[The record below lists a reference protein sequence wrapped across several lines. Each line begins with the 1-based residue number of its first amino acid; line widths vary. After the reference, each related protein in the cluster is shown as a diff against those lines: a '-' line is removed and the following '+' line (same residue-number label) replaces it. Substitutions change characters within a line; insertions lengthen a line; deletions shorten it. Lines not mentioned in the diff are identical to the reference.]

1 MSQSSMNLMI
11 GGEAGQGLV
20 TIGQVLAKTLVKSGY
35 HILVTQDYMS
45 RVRGGHNTFTIRFSP
60 QELDSPCEGV
70 DLLVALNQETLDR
83 HAGELN
89 PGAAVV
95 AERGLSCG
103 QAPCLNVPYEELA
116 GKRYLNTVALGV
128 AASLLGLGLELL
140 AQTLEAAIG
149 KKKGD
154 KVVEENRQA
163 LDKAFA
169 WAAGQ
174 KHNLK
179 PPAPAPQDGPRMMLG
194 GNQAIAMMLGGN
206 QAIALGALAGGL
218 KFLAFYPMTPSTAIA
233 LTVISHAEQL
243 GVVYEQA
250 EDEIAAINM
259 ALGAS
264 YAGAPALV
272 CTSGGGY
279 ALMTEGVSLA
289 GMTETPV
296 VIAIAMR
303 PGPATGLPTRTEQGD
318 LLFALHG
325 GHGEFPR
332 AILTPGSV
340 KQCFAAG
347 YRALHLAEKY
357 QTPVFILTDQFL
369 ADSLRALKPFD
380 LRGLAPVRPGGGGAA
395 GEDYRR
401 YAITGDG
408 ISPRRLPGLGPELVV
423 ADSDE
428 HDEQGHITEDL
439 KLRVRMNDKRLA
451 KEKGLRAEV
460 EPPAFD
466 GPAEADILLV
476 SWGSSLGPVA
486 EAARR
491 LGQEGHAVAT
501 CHFSQVW
508 PLVPEQ
514 FAARMRQAGQVV
526 VVEGNATGQFA
537 GLLRKEAG
545 ITAQRF
551 IGRYDGLNLTPEY
564 ILRQLA
570 S

>member
-1 MSQSSMNLMI
+1 MSQGSMNLMI

-20 TIGQVLAKTLVKSGY
+20 TMGQVLSKALVKSGY

-83 HAGELN
+83 HAEELN
-89 PGAAVV
+89 SDSAVV
-95 AERGLSCG
+95 ADTGLSCG
-103 QAPCLNVPYEELA
+103 QAPCLGVPYEDLA
-116 GKRYLNTVALGV
+116 DKRYLNTVALGV
-128 AASLLGLGLELL
+128 ASHLLGLDLELV

-163 LDKAFA
+163 LNKAFE
-169 WAAGQ
+169 WASGQ
-174 KHNLK
+174 EHALK
-179 PPAPAPQDGPRMMLG
+179 PPQPGEHDGPR
-194 GNQAIAMMLGGN
+194 MMLGGN

-233 LTVISHAEQL
+233 LTVISHAEEM

-250 EDEIAAINM
+250 EDEIAAVNM

-289 GMTETPV
+289 GMTETPL
-296 VIAIAMR
+296 VIALAMR

-340 KQCFAAG
+340 KQCFEAG

-357 QTPVFILTDQFL
+357 QTSVFILTDQFM
-369 ADSLRALKPFD
+369 ADSLRALVPFD
-380 LRGLAPVRPGGGGAA
+380 LSGLEPVRPGGGGAE
-395 GEDYRR
+395 GEEYQR
-401 YAITGDG
+401 YQITDDG

-439 KLRVRMNDKRLA
+439 ELRVRMNDKRLT
-451 KEKGLRAEV
+451 KQKGLCAEV
-460 EPPAFD
+460 EPPVFT
-466 GPAEADILLV
+466 GPEDADHLLV
-476 SWGSSLGPVA
+476 SWGSSQGPVA

-491 LGQEGHAVAT
+491 LGEEGDKVAT

-514 FAARMRQAGQVV
+514 FLERFNKAGQLVV
-526 VVEGNATGQFA
+526 IESNATGQFA
-537 GLLRKEAG
+537 GLLKKEAG
-545 ITAQRF
+545 VTAQRF

>member
-1 MSQSSMNLMI
+1 MNLMI

-20 TIGQVLAKTLVKSGY
+20 TIGQVLAKALVKSGY

-60 QELDSPCEGV
+60 RELDSPCEGV
-70 DLLVALNQETLDR
+70 DLLVALNQQTLDR

-89 PGAAVV
+89 PGAVV
-95 AERGLSCG
+95 LADTGLSCG
-103 QAPCLNVPYEELA
+103 QAPCLGVPYDDLA
-116 GKRYLNTVALGV
+116 GKRYLNTVALG
-128 AASLLGLGLELL
+128 ASAHLLGLDLDLVAE
-140 AQTLEAAIG
+140 TLEKAIG
-149 KKKGD
+149 MKKDG

-163 LDKAFA
+163 LGKAYE

-174 KHNLK
+174 EHGLRL
-179 PPAPAPQDGPRMMLG
+179 PGPAKQDGPRMV
-194 GNQAIAMMLGGN
+194 LGGN

-233 LTVISHAEQL
+233 LTVIAHAAQM

-250 EDEIAAINM
+250 EDEIAAVNM

-264 YAGAPALV
+264 YAGAPAMV

-289 GMTETPV
+289 GMTETPL

-332 AILTPGSV
+332 AILAPGSV

-357 QTPVFILTDQFL
+357 QGPVFILTDQFL

-380 LRGLAPVRPGGGGAA
+380 LGGLAPVRPGGGGAS
-395 GEDYRR
+395 GGDYRR
-401 YAITGDG
+401 YEITEDG
-408 ISPRRLPGLGPELVV
+408 ISPRRLPGMGPELVV

-428 HDEQGHITEDL
+428 HDQDGHITEDL
-439 KLRVRMNDKRLA
+439 ELRVRMNHKRLA
-451 KEKGLRAEV
+451 KEKGLRSEA
-460 EPPAFD
+460 EPPAFQ
-466 GPAEADILLV
+466 GPEDADTLLV

-491 LGQEGHAVAT
+491 LRGEGQGVAT

-508 PLVPEQ
+508 PLEPKQ
-514 FAARMRQAGQVV
+514 FVERLAKAGQVV
-526 VVEGNATGQFA
+526 VIEGNATGQFA
-537 GLLRKEAG
+537 GLLNKEAG
-545 ITAQRF
+545 IKVQRF
-551 IGRYDGLNLTPEY
+551 IGRCDGLNLTPEY

>member
-1 MSQSSMNLMI
+1 
-11 GGEAGQGLV
+11 
-20 TIGQVLAKTLVKSGY
+20 
-35 HILVTQDYMS
+35 
-45 RVRGGHNTFTIRFSP
+45 
-60 QELDSPCEGV
+60 
-70 DLLVALNQETLDR
+70 
-83 HAGELN
+83 
-89 PGAAVV
+89 
-95 AERGLSCG
+95 
-103 QAPCLNVPYEELA
+103 PCLNVPYEDLA
-116 GKRYLNTVALGV
+116 DKRYLNTVALGV
-128 AASLLGLGLELL
+128 AASLLKLDLELV
-140 AQTLEAAIG
+140 AQTLETAIG

-154 KVVEENRQA
+154 KVVTENRQA
-163 LDKAFA
+163 LEKASQ

-174 KHNLK
+174 EHGLK
-179 PPAPAPQDGPRMMLG
+179 PPAPEKEPDQR
-194 GNQAIAMMLGGN
+194 MMLGGN

-233 LTVISHAEQL
+233 LTVIAHAEQM

-250 EDEIAAINM
+250 EDEIAAVNM

-289 GMTETPV
+289 GMTETPL
-296 VIAIAMR
+296 VIALAMR

-369 ADSLRALKPFD
+369 ADSLRALTPFD
-380 LRGLAPVRPGGGGAA
+380 LSGLTPVRPGGGGAS
-395 GEDYRR
+395 GGDYRR

-408 ISPRRLPGLGPELVV
+408 ISPRRLPGMGPELVI

-428 HDEQGHITEDL
+428 HDQEGHITEDL
-439 KLRVRMNDKRLA
+439 ELRVRMNDKRLA
-451 KEKGLRAEV
+451 KQKGLRAEV
-460 EPPAFD
+460 EPPVFV
-466 GPAEADILLV
+466 GPEAADTLLV
-476 SWGSSLGPVA
+476 SWGSSQGPVA

-491 LGQEGHAVAT
+491 LGEEGQSVAT

-508 PLVPEQ
+508 PLVPDQ
-514 FAARMRQAGQVV
+514 FAERFKKAGQVV
-526 VVEGNATGQFA
+526 VIEGNATGQFA

-545 ITAQRF
+545 IQAQRF